1 MSDVLIANA
10 SSEAFLNSFSGY
22 IPHHFMSTVA
32 FNQWFQ
38 TEITRLN
45 FIQRTKATSP
55 AGKKKPLGGFN
66 SVGEDDA
73 STTRLGPAGAQTSSQ
88 QAASP
93 VNTDLRV
100 MPGNFSPLA
109 VRSISSNSTARLPT
123 SISVH
128 INNPRPRQEA
138 GGLFAVLLMPRI
150 YPNPSPKLPSQDS

>member
-22 IPHHFMSTVA
+22 IPHHFMSTGA

-45 FIQRTKATSP
+45 FIRRTKTTSP

-73 STTRLGPAGAQTSSQ
+73 STTLLGPAGAQTSSQ

-100 MPGNFSPLA
+100 MPGNFPPPARRPLYL
-109 VRSISSNSTARLPT
+109 V
-123 SISVH
+123 
-128 INNPRPRQEA
+128 
-138 GGLFAVLLMPRI
+138 
-150 YPNPSPKLPSQDS
+150 

>member
-22 IPHHFMSTVA
+22 IPHHFMSTGA

-55 AGKKKPLGGFN
+55 AGKKKPPGGFN

-73 STTRLGPAGAQTSSQ
+73 STTLFGPRRRSDVKPASRFTCKHGPSCDAWQFFPRSPSALSRLIQPQGCPLLFLSTL
-88 QAASP
+88 
-93 VNTDLRV
+93 TTRDLGRKQV
-100 MPGNFSPLA
+100 
-109 VRSISSNSTARLPT
+109 VCLPCC
-123 SISVH
+123 
-128 INNPRPRQEA
+128 
-138 GGLFAVLLMPRI
+138 
-150 YPNPSPKLPSQDS
+150 